1 MAVSSR
7 GLYLRVGILILAGLA
22 LAVGFV
28 LFFTAGKLGR
38 NTKTF
43 ETYIRES
50 VQGLD
55 IGAAVRFR
63 GVQLGQVTE
72 INLVATEY
80 PPPAGAFSTAY
91 QRVIVRFALDLAR
104 LRDTPDT
111 ERAVEIGLRARLAS
125 TGITGV
131 GYLELDFADPE
142 RFPLEAVPWTP
153 ANPVIPAIPSTV
165 AQVTSVAEQL
175 ALRISNLPIEQILT
189 DMAGLLTDLRRQV
202 NDGDV
207 AQTSRAATETLDTL
221 RQAVNDLN
229 LAALSNDLRGTLAE
243 ARGTIADARS
253 VIGGP
258 EVRGTLRNANAAM
271 ERLQAGLQRLPGAI
285 AQVEQ
290 AARSVSN
297 TVGDINGDLTPTLR
311 DLRAAS
317 GSLRDTTELLRR
329 SPGAAILAPPP
340 PAPDYTRRR

>member
-1 MAVSSR
+1 MPASSR
-7 GLYLRVGILILAGLA
+7 GLYLRVGILILVG
-22 LAVGFV
+22 LAVGVGFI

-38 NTKTF
+38 STQAF

-72 INLVATEY
+72 ISLVATEY
-80 PPPAGAFSTAY
+80 PPPNGRAFAAAY
-91 QRVIVRFALDLAR
+91 QRVLVRFALDLTR
-104 LRDTPDT
+104 LRDAPDT
-111 ERAVEIGLRARLAS
+111 ARAVQNGLRARLAS

-131 GYLELDFADPE
+131 GYLELDFVDPE
-142 RFPLEAVPWTP
+142 RFPVEELPWTP
-153 ANPVIPAIPSTV
+153 ESLVIPAIPSTV

-175 ALRISNLPIEQILT
+175 ALRISNLPIEQILG
-189 DMAGLLTDLRRQV
+189 DMAGLLADLRRQV

-207 AQTSRAATETLDTL
+207 AQASRAATETLETL
-221 RQAVNDLN
+221 RQVVQDLN
-229 LAALSNDLRGTLAE
+229 LPALSGEL
-243 ARGTIADARS
+243 RGTIAEARE

-290 AARSVSN
+290 AARSVNN
-297 TVGDINGDLTPTLR
+297 TVGAIGGDLTPTLR

-329 SPGAAILAPPP
+329 SPGAAVLAPPP
-340 PAPDYTRRR
+340 PAPDWTRRR

>member
-7 GLYLRVGILILAGLA
+7 GLYLRVGILILAGLV
-22 LAVGFV
+22 LGVGFV

-38 NTKTF
+38 NTQTY

-55 IGAAVRFR
+55 LGAAVRFR
-63 GVQLGQVTE
+63 GVQLGQITE

-80 PPPAGAFSTAY
+80 PPPEGAFSIAY
-91 QRVIVRFALDLAR
+91 QRVIVRFALDLSR
-104 LRDTPDT
+104 LRDTPDID
-111 ERAVEIGLRARLAS
+111 RAVKAGLRTRLAS

-131 GYLELDFADPE
+131 AYLELDFVDGE
-142 RFPLEAVPWTP
+142 RFPVEQLPWT
-153 ANPVIPAIPSTV
+153 AENPVIPAVPSTV
-165 AQVTSVAEQL
+165 AQVTSIAEQL
-175 ALRISNLPIEQILT
+175 ALRVSNIPIEQIVT
-189 DMAGLLTDLRRQV
+189 DIAGLLSDLRREV
-202 NDGDV
+202 NNGEV
-207 AQTSRAATETLDTL
+207 AQASRAAKETLDTL
-221 RQAVNDLN
+221 QQTVRDLN
-229 LAALSNDLRGTLAE
+229 LAALSGELRATIAE
-243 ARGTIADARS
+243 ARG

-285 AQVEQ
+285 AQVET
-290 AARSVSN
+290 AARGISN

-340 PAPDYTRRR
+340 PAPDWARGGYAGGRR